1 MGRSTVNAARGNDRQ
16 TGRSE
21 KLPEGGENMA
31 QWNGN
36 GKVFKTYVNGKEKH
50 PAAGVNVKGID
61 HILTYAEAMK
71 YDCFGATLN
80 DGMIDISFD
89 DADMG
94 AKFLDM
100 AKANN
105 WRCLV
110 LENPNNGHIH
120 TVWKN
125 YRGGIAT
132 LSAKDQKLAVGFI
145 ADIHGGASY
154 IPLRVHGV
162 DRFPPIYDISDG
174 EEYQEVP
181 EELLPVNTK
190 IDLWQMADGDGRNG
204 DLYGYILVLQSQVK
218 ADKNIVRRI
227 LQNTNDFVF
236 AEKLSDDEL
245 KTILRD
251 DAFKKQVFYS
261 GSTFLFDRF
270 AAFLKNNYH
279 IIKVNNQ
286 LHIYQEG
293 VYIRDVGGVSSAMR
307 VHIPNI
313 KRNQK
318 AEVLDC
324 LNDIAE
330 EKTVANARYI
340 AFRNG
345 ILDITSGEMQPHT
358 PEIVITNKIP
368 WDYNPAASST
378 LVENTLNKI
387 ACNDAAIRALIEEMI
402 GYCFYRSNAYKKS
415 FLLVGDGDNGKST
428 LLYAV
433 KEILGEGNISALDLK
448 ELGDRFKTAEM
459 FGKLANIGDDIGDEF
474 IANPAIFKKVVS
486 GERVSAERKGRD
498 PFEFN
503 PYVKILL
510 SANDI
515 PQIKDKTGAVVN
527 RLIILPFNAVFTRD
541 DPDFN
546 PTIRQ
551 DILQMECMECFIRL
565 GVEGLKRII
574 SNKGFTKSEATEQAA
589 QEYDLMNNPIKGF
602 FAEQEEDYIFR
613 ATVDEIYL
621 AYQEYCRGIG
631 VKSEQIESKIGFGK
645 SVTKMFKVESYQ
657 KKINGKNSRMY
668 RKQQ

>member
-1 MGRSTVNAARGNDRQ
+1 MST
-16 TGRSE
+16 
-21 KLPEGGENMA
+21 
-31 QWNGN
+31 WNGN
-36 GKVFKTYVNGKEKH
+36 PEAFRTYFHGMLDKDGECIPAEK
-50 PAAGVNVKGID
+50 VKGMPGHSFEEVCND
-61 HILTYAEAMK
+61 ENFGAILNEGMLDVSFDSKELSDAFWDMAEA
-71 YDCFGATLN
+71 N
-80 DGMIDISFD
+80 DW
-89 DADMG
+89 
-94 AKFLDM
+94 
-100 AKANN
+100 N
-105 WRCLV
+105 CLIF
-110 LENPNNGHIH
+110 ENPKNQQIH
-120 TVWKN
+120 SIWKKPPD
-125 YRGGIAT
+125 YKISDGRD
-132 LSAKDQKLAVGFI
+132 KKLACGLI
-145 ADIHGGASY
+145 ADIHSGSTY
-154 IPLRVHGV
+154 IRLKVNGV
-162 DRFPPIYDISDG
+162 SRFPPSFEPEHI
-174 EEYQEVP
+174 QEVP
-181 EELLPVNTK
+181 EELLPVNTNM
-190 IDLWQMADGDGRNG
+190 DLWQMADGDGRNG

-227 LQNTNDFVF
+227 LHNTNDFVF

-245 KTILRD
+245 ETILRD

-279 IIKVNNQ
+279 IIKINNQ

-387 ACNDAAIRALIEEMI
+387 SCGDMAIRALIEEMI

-415 FLLVGDGDNGKST
+415 FLLAGGGDNGKST
-428 LLYAV
+428 LLDAIKAV
-433 KEILGEGNISALDLK
+433 LGENNISALDLK

-486 GERVSAERKGRD
+486 GDRVNVERKGRD

-589 QEYDLMNNPIKGF
+589 EEYSMMNNPIKGF

-631 VKSEQIESKIGFGK
+631 VKPEQIESKISFGK

-657 KKINGKNSRMY
+657 KKINGKNCRMY
-668 RKQQ
+668 RKKQ

>member
-1 MGRSTVNAARGNDRQ
+1 MKKKMST
-16 TGRSE
+16 
-21 KLPEGGENMA
+21 
-31 QWNGN
+31 WNGN
-36 GKVFKTYVNGKEKH
+36 PEAFRTYFHGMLDKDGECIPAEK
-50 PAAGVNVKGID
+50 VKGMPGHSFEEVCND
-61 HILTYAEAMK
+61 ENFGAILNEGMLDVSFDSKELSDAFWDMAEA
-71 YDCFGATLN
+71 N
-80 DGMIDISFD
+80 DW
-89 DADMG
+89 
-94 AKFLDM
+94 
-100 AKANN
+100 N
-105 WRCLV
+105 CLIF
-110 LENPNNGHIH
+110 ENPKNQQIH
-120 TVWKN
+120 SIWKKPPD
-125 YRGGIAT
+125 YKISDGRD
-132 LSAKDQKLAVGFI
+132 KKLACGLI
-145 ADIHGGASY
+145 ADIHSGSTY
-154 IPLRVHGV
+154 IRLKVNGV
-162 DRFPPIYDISDG
+162 SRFPPSFEPEHI
-174 EEYQEVP
+174 QEVP
-181 EELLPVNTK
+181 EELLPVNTNM
-190 IDLWQMADGDGRNG
+190 DLWQMADGDGRNG

-227 LQNTNDFVF
+227 LHNTNDFVF

-245 KTILRD
+245 ETILRD

-279 IIKVNNQ
+279 IIKINNQ

-387 ACNDAAIRALIEEMI
+387 SCGDMAIRALIEEMI

-415 FLLVGDGDNGKST
+415 FLLAGGGDNGKST
-428 LLYAV
+428 LLDAIKAV
-433 KEILGEGNISALDLK
+433 LGENNISALDLK

-486 GERVSAERKGRD
+486 GDRVNVERKGRD

-589 QEYDLMNNPIKGF
+589 EEYSMMNNPIKGF

-631 VKSEQIESKIGFGK
+631 VKPEQIESKISFGK

-657 KKINGKNSRMY
+657 KKINGKNCRMY
-668 RKQQ
+668 RKKQ

>member
-1 MGRSTVNAARGNDRQ
+1 MST
-16 TGRSE
+16 
-21 KLPEGGENMA
+21 
-31 QWNGN
+31 WNGN
-36 GKVFKTYVNGKEKH
+36 PEAFRTYFHGMLDKDGECIPAEK
-50 PAAGVNVKGID
+50 VKGMPGHSFEEVCND
-61 HILTYAEAMK
+61 ENFGAILNEGMLDVSFDSKELSDAFWDMAEA
-71 YDCFGATLN
+71 N
-80 DGMIDISFD
+80 DW
-89 DADMG
+89 
-94 AKFLDM
+94 
-100 AKANN
+100 N
-105 WRCLV
+105 CLIF
-110 LENPNNGHIH
+110 ENPKNQQIH
-120 TVWKN
+120 SSWKKPPD
-125 YRGGIAT
+125 YKISDGRD
-132 LSAKDQKLAVGFI
+132 KKLACGLI
-145 ADIHGGASY
+145 ADIHSGSTY
-154 IPLRVHGV
+154 IRLKVNGV
-162 DRFPPIYDISDG
+162 SRFPPSFEPEHI
-174 EEYQEVP
+174 QEVP
-181 EELLPVNTK
+181 EELLPVNTNM
-190 IDLWQMADGDGRNG
+190 DLWQMADGDGRNG

-227 LQNTNDFVF
+227 LHNTNDFVF

-245 KTILRD
+245 ETILRD

-279 IIKVNNQ
+279 IIKINNQ

-387 ACNDAAIRALIEEMI
+387 SCGDMAIRALIEEMI

-415 FLLVGDGDNGKST
+415 FLLAGGGDNGKST
-428 LLYAV
+428 LLDAIKAV
-433 KEILGEGNISALDLK
+433 LGENNISALDLK

-486 GERVSAERKGRD
+486 GDRVNVERKGRD

-589 QEYDLMNNPIKGF
+589 EEYSMMNNPIKGF

-631 VKSEQIESKIGFGK
+631 VKPEQIESKISFGK

-657 KKINGKNSRMY
+657 KKINGKNCRMY
-668 RKQQ
+668 RKKQ

>member
-1 MGRSTVNAARGNDRQ
+1 VKKKMST
-16 TGRSE
+16 
-21 KLPEGGENMA
+21 
-31 QWNGN
+31 WNGN
-36 GKVFKTYVNGKEKH
+36 PEAFRTYFHGMLDKDGECIPAEK
-50 PAAGVNVKGID
+50 VKGMPGHSFEEVCND
-61 HILTYAEAMK
+61 ENFGAILNEGMLDVSFDSKELSDAFWDMAEA
-71 YDCFGATLN
+71 N
-80 DGMIDISFD
+80 DW
-89 DADMG
+89 
-94 AKFLDM
+94 
-100 AKANN
+100 N
-105 WRCLV
+105 CLIF
-110 LENPNNGHIH
+110 ENPKNQQIH
-120 TVWKN
+120 SIWKKPPD
-125 YRGGIAT
+125 YKISDGRD
-132 LSAKDQKLAVGFI
+132 KKLACGLI
-145 ADIHGGASY
+145 ADIHSGSTY
-154 IPLRVHGV
+154 IRLKVNGV
-162 DRFPPIYDISDG
+162 SRFPPSFEPEHI
-174 EEYQEVP
+174 QEVP
-181 EELLPVNTK
+181 EELLPVNTNM
-190 IDLWQMADGDGRNG
+190 DLWQMADGDGRNG

-227 LQNTNDFVF
+227 LHNTNDFVF

-245 KTILRD
+245 ETILRD

-279 IIKVNNQ
+279 IIKINNQ

-387 ACNDAAIRALIEEMI
+387 SCGDMAIRALIEEMI

-415 FLLVGDGDNGKST
+415 FLLAGGGDNGKST
-428 LLYAV
+428 LLDAIKAV
-433 KEILGEGNISALDLK
+433 LGENNISALDLK

-486 GERVSAERKGRD
+486 GDRVNVERKGRD

-589 QEYDLMNNPIKGF
+589 EEYSMMNNPIKGF

-631 VKSEQIESKIGFGK
+631 VKPEQIESKISFGK

-657 KKINGKNSRMY
+657 KKINGKNCRMY
-668 RKQQ
+668 RKKQ

>member
-1 MGRSTVNAARGNDRQ
+1 MNT
-16 TGRSE
+16 
-21 KLPEGGENMA
+21 
-31 QWNGN
+31 WNGN
-36 GKVFKTYVNGKEKH
+36 PEAFRAYFHGMLDKDGECIPAEK
-50 PAAGVNVKGID
+50 VKGMPGHSFEEVCND
-61 HILTYAEAMK
+61 EN
-71 YDCFGATLN
+71 FGAILN
-80 DGMIDISFD
+80 EGMLDISFD
-89 DADMG
+89 SRELSDA
-94 AKFLDM
+94 FWNM
-100 AKANN
+100 AEANDWN
-105 WRCLV
+105 CLIF
-110 LENPNNGHIH
+110 ENPKNQQIH
-120 TVWKN
+120 SIWKKPPDCKISDG
-125 YRGGIAT
+125 RD
-132 LSAKDQKLAVGFI
+132 KKLACGLI
-145 ADIHGGASY
+145 ADIHSGSTY
-154 IPLRVHGV
+154 IRLKVNGV
-162 DRFPPIYDISDG
+162 SRFPPSFEPEHI
-174 EEYQEVP
+174 QEVP
-181 EELLPVNTK
+181 EELLPVNTNM
-190 IDLWQMADGDGRNG
+190 DLWQMADGDGRNG

-245 KTILRD
+245 ETVLRD

-279 IIKVNNQ
+279 IIKINNQ

-345 ILDITSGEMQPHT
+345 ILDITSGEIQPHT

-387 ACNDAAIRALIEEMI
+387 SCGDMAIRALIEEMI

-433 KEILGEGNISALDLK
+433 KEILSEGNISALDLK

-474 IANPAIFKKVVS
+474 IANPTIFKKVVS

-589 QEYDLMNNPIKGF
+589 EEYSMMNNPIKGF

-631 VKSEQIESKIGFGK
+631 VKPEQIETKISFGK
-645 SVTKMFKVESYQ
+645 SVTKMFKVESYP
-657 KKINGKNSRMY
+657 KKINGKLYRVY
-668 RKQQ
+668 RKL

>member
-1 MGRSTVNAARGNDRQ
+1 MKQKKMNT
-16 TGRSE
+16 
-21 KLPEGGENMA
+21 
-31 QWNGN
+31 WNGN
-36 GKVFKTYVNGKEKH
+36 PEAFRAYFHGMLDKDGECIPAEK
-50 PAAGVNVKGID
+50 VKGMPGHSFEEVCND
-61 HILTYAEAMK
+61 EN
-71 YDCFGATLN
+71 FGAILN
-80 DGMIDISFD
+80 EGMLDISFD
-89 DADMG
+89 SRELSDA
-94 AKFLDM
+94 FWNM
-100 AKANN
+100 AEANDWN
-105 WRCLV
+105 CLIF
-110 LENPNNGHIH
+110 ENPKNQQIH
-120 TVWKN
+120 SIWKKPPDCKISDG
-125 YRGGIAT
+125 RD
-132 LSAKDQKLAVGFI
+132 KKLACGLI
-145 ADIHGGASY
+145 ADIHSGSTY
-154 IPLRVHGV
+154 IRLKVNGV
-162 DRFPPIYDISDG
+162 SRFPPSFEPEHI
-174 EEYQEVP
+174 QEVP
-181 EELLPVNTK
+181 EELLPVNTNM
-190 IDLWQMADGDGRNG
+190 DLWQMADGDGRNG

-245 KTILRD
+245 ETVLRD

-279 IIKVNNQ
+279 IIKINNQ

-345 ILDITSGEMQPHT
+345 ILDITSGEIQPHT

-387 ACNDAAIRALIEEMI
+387 SCGDMAIRALIEEMI

-433 KEILGEGNISALDLK
+433 KEILSEGNISALDLK

-474 IANPAIFKKVVS
+474 IANPTIFKKVVS

-589 QEYDLMNNPIKGF
+589 EEYSMMNNPIKGF

-631 VKSEQIESKIGFGK
+631 VKPEQIETKISFGK
-645 SVTKMFKVESYQ
+645 SVTKMFKVESYP
-657 KKINGKNSRMY
+657 KKINGKLYRVY
-668 RKQQ
+668 RKL

>member
-1 MGRSTVNAARGNDRQ
+1 MST
-16 TGRSE
+16 
-21 KLPEGGENMA
+21 
-31 QWNGN
+31 WNGN
-36 GKVFKTYVNGKEKH
+36 PEAFRTYFHGMLNKDGKSI
-50 PAAGVNVKGID
+50 PAENVKGMPGHSFEEVCND
-61 HILTYAEAMK
+61 EN
-71 YDCFGATLN
+71 FGAILN

-89 DADMG
+89 SKELSDA
-94 AKFLDM
+94 FWDM
-100 AKANN
+100 AEANN
-105 WRCLV
+105 WNCLIF
-110 LENPNNGHIH
+110 ENPKNQHIH
-120 TVWKN
+120 SIWKKPPDCTIN
-125 YRGGIAT
+125 DGRD
-132 LSAKDQKLAVGFI
+132 KKLACGLI
-145 ADIHGGASY
+145 ADIHSGSTY
-154 IPLRVHGV
+154 IRLKANGIS
-162 DRFPPIYDISDG
+162 RFPPSFEPEHI
-174 EEYQEVP
+174 QKVP
-181 EELLPVNTK
+181 EELLPVNTNMN
-190 IDLWQMADGDGRNG
+190 LWQMVNGDGRNS

-245 KTILRD
+245 ETICRD
-251 DAFKKQVFYS
+251 DAFKKPIFFNDK
-261 GSTFLFDRF
+261 TFLFDRF

-279 IIKVNNQ
+279 IIKINNQ

-293 VYIRDVGGVSSAMR
+293 VYIRDVGSVSSAMR

-330 EKTVANARYI
+330 EKAVANAQYI

-368 WDYNPAASST
+368 WDYNSMATSD
-378 LVENTLNKI
+378 LVENTLDKI
-387 ACNDAAIRALIEEMI
+387 SCGDVAIRALIEEMI

-415 FLLVGDGDNGKST
+415 FLLAGGGDNGKST
-428 LLYAV
+428 LLHAIKAV
-433 KEILGEGNISALDLK
+433 LGEENIASLELK

-459 FGKLANIGDDIGDEF
+459 FGKLANIGDDIGEEF

-486 GERVSAERKGRD
+486 GDRVNVERKGRD

-515 PQIKDKTGAVVN
+515 PQIKDKTGAVLN
-527 RLIILPFNAVFTRD
+527 RLIILPFNAVFTRN

-546 PTIRQ
+546 PEIRQ
-551 DILQMECMECFIRL
+551 EILQMDCMECFIRL

-574 SNKGFTKSEATEQAA
+574 SNKGFTRSEATEQAA
-589 QEYDLMNNPIKGF
+589 KEYDLINNPIKGF

-621 AYQEYCRGIG
+621 AYQEYCRGLGI
-631 VKSEQIESKIGFGK
+631 KPEQIETKIGFGK
-645 SVTKMFKVESYQ
+645 SVTNMFKVKSYQ
-657 KKINGKNSRMY
+657 KKINGKNCRMY
-668 RKQQ
+668 RKKQ

>member
-1 MGRSTVNAARGNDRQ
+1 MST
-16 TGRSE
+16 
-21 KLPEGGENMA
+21 
-31 QWNGN
+31 WNGN
-36 GKVFKTYVNGKEKH
+36 NEIFKTYVPGNPNGDGKS
-50 PAAGVNVKGID
+50 PAAGMKVKGVESIM
-61 HILTYAEAMK
+61 TFEEAAK
-71 YDCFGATLN
+71 HDCFGTILN
-80 DGMIDISFD
+80 SGFIDISFD
-89 DADMG
+89 SKEMAN
-94 AKFLDM
+94 AFLDM
-100 AKANN
+100 AEKNQ
-105 WRCLV
+105 WRCLG
-110 LENPNNGHIH
+110 LPSTDGKLH
-120 TVWKN
+120 TFWKN
-125 YRGGIAT
+125 TQIKTGG
-132 LSAKDQKLAVGFI
+132 KDKKLAVGFV
-145 ADIHGGASY
+145 ADIHDKGTY

-162 DRFPPIYDISDG
+162 DRYPPNYDILEG

-181 EELLPVNTK
+181 EELLPVNTNM
-190 IDLWQMADGDGRNG
+190 DLWQMADGDGRNG
-204 DLYGYILVLQSQVK
+204 DLYGYILVLQSQIN

-236 AEKLSDDEL
+236 AEKLSNDEVE
-245 KTILRD
+245 TILRD

-261 GSTFLFDRF
+261 GSTFLFDKF
-270 AAFLKNNYH
+270 VAFLKNNYH
-279 IIKVNNQ
+279 IIKINNQ

-293 VYIRDVGGVSSAMR
+293 VYIRDVGGISSAMR
-307 VHIPNI
+307 IHIPNI

-318 AEVLDC
+318 AETLDC

-330 EKTVANARYI
+330 EKTVANAQYI

-368 WDYNPAASST
+368 WDYNPATSST

-387 ACNDAAIRALIEEMI
+387 SCGDVAIRALIEEMI

-415 FLLVGDGDNGKST
+415 FLLVGGGDNGKST

-433 KEILGEGNISALDLK
+433 KEILCEGNISALDLK

-459 FGKLANIGDDIGDEF
+459 FGKLANIGDDISDEF
-474 IANPAIFKKVVS
+474 IGNPAIFKKIVS

-515 PQIKDKTGAVVN
+515 PQIKDKTGAVIN
-527 RLIILPFNAVFTRD
+527 RLIILPFNAVFTNN

-551 DILQMECMECFIRL
+551 DILQMECMECFIKL

-574 SNKGFTKSEATEQAA
+574 SNKGFTKSEATEQATE
-589 QEYDLMNNPIKGF
+589 EYSMMNNPIKGF

-631 VKSEQIESKIGFGK
+631 VKLEQMETKIGFGK

-657 KKINGKNSRMY
+657 KKINGKNCRMY

>member
-1 MGRSTVNAARGNDRQ
+1 MST
-16 TGRSE
+16 
-21 KLPEGGENMA
+21 
-31 QWNGN
+31 WNGN
-36 GKVFKTYVNGKEKH
+36 PEAFRTYFHGMLDKDGECIPAEK
-50 PAAGVNVKGID
+50 VKGMPGHSFEEVCND
-61 HILTYAEAMK
+61 ENFGAILNEGMLDVSFDSKELSDAFWDMAEA
-71 YDCFGATLN
+71 N
-80 DGMIDISFD
+80 DW
-89 DADMG
+89 
-94 AKFLDM
+94 
-100 AKANN
+100 N
-105 WRCLV
+105 CLIF
-110 LENPNNGHIH
+110 ENPKNQQIH
-120 TVWKN
+120 SIWKKPPD
-125 YRGGIAT
+125 YKISDGRD
-132 LSAKDQKLAVGFI
+132 KKLACGLI
-145 ADIHGGASY
+145 ADIHSGSTY
-154 IPLRVHGV
+154 IRLKVNGV
-162 DRFPPIYDISDG
+162 SRFPPSFEPEHI
-174 EEYQEVP
+174 QEVP
-181 EELLPVNTK
+181 EELLPVNTNM
-190 IDLWQMADGDGRNG
+190 DLWQMADGDGRNG

-227 LQNTNDFVF
+227 LHNTNDFVF

-245 KTILRD
+245 ETILRD

-279 IIKVNNQ
+279 IIKINNQ

-387 ACNDAAIRALIEEMI
+387 SCGDMAIRALIEEMI
-402 GYCFYRSNAYKKS
+402 GYCFYRSNAYQKS
-415 FLLVGDGDNGKST
+415 FLLAGGGDNGKST
-428 LLYAV
+428 LLDAIKAV
-433 KEILGEGNISALDLK
+433 LGENNISALDLK

-486 GERVSAERKGRD
+486 GDRVNVERKGRD

-589 QEYDLMNNPIKGF
+589 EEYSMMNNPIKGF

-631 VKSEQIESKIGFGK
+631 VKPEQIESKISFGK

-657 KKINGKNSRMY
+657 KKINGKNCRMY
-668 RKQQ
+668 RKKQ

>member
-1 MGRSTVNAARGNDRQ
+1 MGEVKKKMSI
-16 TGRSE
+16 
-21 KLPEGGENMA
+21 
-31 QWNGN
+31 WNGN
-36 GKVFKTYVNGKEKH
+36 PEAFRAYFHGMLDKDGKCIPAEK
-50 PAAGVNVKGID
+50 VKGMPGHSFEEVCND
-61 HILTYAEAMK
+61 ENLGAILNE
-71 YDCFGATLN
+71 
-80 DGMIDISFD
+80 GMLDISFD
-89 DADMG
+89 SKELSDA
-94 AKFLDM
+94 FWDM
-100 AKANN
+100 AEANDWN
-105 WRCLV
+105 CLIF
-110 LENPNNGHIH
+110 ENPKNQQIH
-120 TVWKN
+120 SIWKKPPD
-125 YRGGIAT
+125 YKISDGRD
-132 LSAKDQKLAVGFI
+132 KKLACGLI
-145 ADIHGGASY
+145 ADIHSGSTY
-154 IPLRVHGV
+154 IRLKVNGV
-162 DRFPPIYDISDG
+162 SRFPPSFEPEHI
-174 EEYQEVP
+174 QEVP
-181 EELLPVNTK
+181 EELLPVNTNM
-190 IDLWQMADGDGRNG
+190 DLWQMADGDGRNG

-227 LQNTNDFVF
+227 LHNTNDFVF

-245 KTILRD
+245 ETILRD

-279 IIKVNNQ
+279 IIKINNQ

-330 EKTVANARYI
+330 EKTVANAQYI

-345 ILDITSGEMQPHT
+345 ILDIASGEMQPHT

-387 ACNDAAIRALIEEMI
+387 ACSDPAIRALIEEMI

-415 FLLVGDGDNGKST
+415 FLLVGGGDNGKST
-428 LLYAV
+428 LLDAIKAV
-433 KEILGEGNISALDLK
+433 LGENNISALDLK

-486 GERVSAERKGRD
+486 GDRVNVERKGRD

-589 QEYDLMNNPIKGF
+589 EEYSMMNNPIKGF

-631 VKSEQIESKIGFGK
+631 VKPEQIESKISFGK

>member
-1 MGRSTVNAARGNDRQ
+1 MST
-16 TGRSE
+16 
-21 KLPEGGENMA
+21 
-31 QWNGN
+31 WNGN
-36 GKVFKTYVNGKEKH
+36 PEAFRTYFHGMLDKDGECI
-50 PAAGVNVKGID
+50 PAAKVKGMPGHSFEEVCND
-61 HILTYAEAMK
+61 ENFGAILNEGMLDVSFDSKELSDAFWDMAEA
-71 YDCFGATLN
+71 N
-80 DGMIDISFD
+80 DW
-89 DADMG
+89 
-94 AKFLDM
+94 
-100 AKANN
+100 N
-105 WRCLV
+105 CLIF
-110 LENPNNGHIH
+110 ENPKNQQIH
-120 TVWKN
+120 SIWKKPPD
-125 YRGGIAT
+125 YKISDGRD
-132 LSAKDQKLAVGFI
+132 KKLACGLI
-145 ADIHGGASY
+145 ADIHSGSTY
-154 IPLRVHGV
+154 IRLKVNGV
-162 DRFPPIYDISDG
+162 SRFPPSFEPEHI
-174 EEYQEVP
+174 QEVP
-181 EELLPVNTK
+181 EELLPVNTNM
-190 IDLWQMADGDGRNG
+190 DLWQMADGDGRNG

-227 LQNTNDFVF
+227 LHNTNDFVF

-245 KTILRD
+245 ETILRD

-279 IIKVNNQ
+279 IIKINNQ

-387 ACNDAAIRALIEEMI
+387 SCGDMAIRALIEEMI

-415 FLLVGDGDNGKST
+415 FLLAGGGDNGKST
-428 LLYAV
+428 LLDAIKAV
-433 KEILGEGNISALDLK
+433 LGENNISALDLK

-486 GERVSAERKGRD
+486 GDRVNVERKGRD

-589 QEYDLMNNPIKGF
+589 EEYSMMNNPIKGF

-631 VKSEQIESKIGFGK
+631 VKPEQIESKISFGK

-657 KKINGKNSRMY
+657 KKINGKNCRMY
-668 RKQQ
+668 RKKQ

>member
-1 MGRSTVNAARGNDRQ
+1 MST
-16 TGRSE
+16 
-21 KLPEGGENMA
+21 
-31 QWNGN
+31 WNGN
-36 GKVFKTYVNGKEKH
+36 PEAFRTYFHGMLDKDGECIPAEK
-50 PAAGVNVKGID
+50 VKGMPGHSFEEVCND
-61 HILTYAEAMK
+61 ENFGAILNEGMLDVSFDSKELSDAFWDMAEA
-71 YDCFGATLN
+71 N
-80 DGMIDISFD
+80 DW
-89 DADMG
+89 
-94 AKFLDM
+94 
-100 AKANN
+100 N
-105 WRCLV
+105 CLIF
-110 LENPNNGHIH
+110 ENPKNQQIH
-120 TVWKN
+120 SIWKKPPD
-125 YRGGIAT
+125 YKISDGRD
-132 LSAKDQKLAVGFI
+132 KKLACGLI
-145 ADIHGGASY
+145 ADIHSGSTY
-154 IPLRVHGV
+154 IRLKVNGV
-162 DRFPPIYDISDG
+162 SRFPPSFEPEHI
-174 EEYQEVP
+174 QEVP
-181 EELLPVNTK
+181 EELLPVNTNM
-190 IDLWQMADGDGRNG
+190 DLWQMADGDGRNG
-204 DLYGYILVLQSQVK
+204 DLYGYILLLQSQVK

-227 LQNTNDFVF
+227 LHNTNDFVF

-245 KTILRD
+245 ETILRD

-279 IIKVNNQ
+279 IIKINNQ

-387 ACNDAAIRALIEEMI
+387 SCGDMAIRALIEEMI

-415 FLLVGDGDNGKST
+415 FLLAGGGDNGKST
-428 LLYAV
+428 LLDAIKAV
-433 KEILGEGNISALDLK
+433 LGENNISALDLK

-486 GERVSAERKGRD
+486 GDRVNVERKGRD

-589 QEYDLMNNPIKGF
+589 EEYSMMNNPIKGF

-631 VKSEQIESKIGFGK
+631 VKPEQIESKISFGK

>member
-1 MGRSTVNAARGNDRQ
+1 
-16 TGRSE
+16 
-21 KLPEGGENMA
+21 MA

>member
-1 MGRSTVNAARGNDRQ
+1 MST
-16 TGRSE
+16 
-21 KLPEGGENMA
+21 
-31 QWNGN
+31 WNGN
-36 GKVFKTYVNGKEKH
+36 PEAFRTYFHGMLDKDGECIPAEK
-50 PAAGVNVKGID
+50 VKGMPGHSFEEVCND
-61 HILTYAEAMK
+61 ENFGAILNEGMLDVSFDSKELSDAFWDMAEA
-71 YDCFGATLN
+71 N
-80 DGMIDISFD
+80 DW
-89 DADMG
+89 
-94 AKFLDM
+94 
-100 AKANN
+100 N
-105 WRCLV
+105 CLIF
-110 LENPNNGHIH
+110 ENPKNQQIH
-120 TVWKN
+120 SIWKKPPD
-125 YRGGIAT
+125 YKISDGRD
-132 LSAKDQKLAVGFI
+132 KKLACGLI
-145 ADIHGGASY
+145 ADIHSGSTY
-154 IPLRVHGV
+154 IRLKVNGV
-162 DRFPPIYDISDG
+162 SRFPPSFEPEHI
-174 EEYQEVP
+174 QEVP
-181 EELLPVNTK
+181 EELLPVNTNM
-190 IDLWQMADGDGRNG
+190 DLWQMADGDGRNG

-227 LQNTNDFVF
+227 LHNTNDFVF

-245 KTILRD
+245 ETILRD

-279 IIKVNNQ
+279 IIKINNQ

-387 ACNDAAIRALIEEMI
+387 SCGDMAIRALIEEMI

-415 FLLVGDGDNGKST
+415 FLLAGGGDNGKST
-428 LLYAV
+428 LLDAIKAV
-433 KEILGEGNISALDLK
+433 LGENNISALDLK

-486 GERVSAERKGRD
+486 GDRVNVERKGRD

-589 QEYDLMNNPIKGF
+589 EEYSMMNNPIKGF

-631 VKSEQIESKIGFGK
+631 VKPEQIESKISFGK